1 MGSDTLK
8 ILIIDDDPL
17 DRTVL
22 RQSLYAA
29 AGWDIAVH
37 EAASGSEGIERCAA
51 LLPDCILLDYR
62 LPDRNGLEVVRALNG
77 KREECAI
84 VMLTAIGNERVAV
97 EAMKAGALDYA
108 SKDSAT
114 PEALQQIV
122 RSAIQKFRMQ
132 RQINEQRAVL
142 EQRNRDLEE
151 AIHRETVAR
160 GEAESSRLEYR
171 VLVETVP
178 QLIWRS
184 NQGGEITF
192 SNERWRA
199 FVGGPKGAPESWIE
213 GVHPEDRENIQ
224 EQWTAAAKA
233 GGALE
238 AECRFV
244 RDDGQHRWHLISAI
258 RAAKDPGVPTW
269 LFTATDV
276 TEQKDAQQA
285 LFQKQKLD
293 SIGLLA
299 GGVAHD
305 FNNLL
310 VGIMGN
316 ASFARDTMAET
327 HPAYALL
334 QNVVEA
340 SERAAHL
347 TRQLL
352 AYAGNGQLTAEAI
365 ELSPLVLRTVD
376 LVAAFVPKTVQLKLD
391 LDARLPLFTSDPGQ
405 VEQVVMNLIINAAEA
420 IGHDHHGLIG
430 IRTAAEEVT
439 AHSSLSDVWGLK
451 IPNGRYVMLEVQD
464 TGCGI
469 PEKTRARIFDPFF
482 TTKFTGR
489 GLGLAAVQGIVRS
502 NHGAIQVTSIP
513 DKGTTF
519 RVLFPASAGLA
530 AKRAMGEQ
538 AVLSGGGTVLVI
550 DDERIVRDVAD
561 VALRRAGYSVLASE
575 TGARGIELVR
585 SHPEISVV
593 LLDMNMPE
601 MTGPEV
607 LLRITESRA
616 DLPVIVCSGFSE
628 AEVRREFAG
637 FTLAGVIEKPFTT
650 QKLVAGVNGLL
661 SAYRGAAASPREQ

>member
-1 MGSDTLK
+1 MGSDAVK
-8 ILIIDDDPL
+8 ILIIDDDAR
-17 DRTVL
+17 DRAVL

-29 AGWDIAVH
+29 AGWEVAVH

-62 LPDRNGLEVVRALNG
+62 LPDGNGLDVVRALNG
-77 KREECAI
+77 MPEGCAV
-84 VMLTAIGNERVAV
+84 VMLTALGNERVAV
-97 EAMKAGALDYA
+97 EAMKAGVADYA
-108 SKDSAT
+108 GKDSAT

-122 RSAIQKFRMQ
+122 RSAVQKFRMQ
-132 RQINEQRAVL
+132 RQIDEQRAAL

-151 AIHRETVAR
+151 AMQRESLA
-160 GEAESSRLEYR
+160 RLEYR
-171 VLVETVP
+171 ILVETVP

-184 NQGGEITF
+184 DQDGEITF
-192 SNERWRA
+192 SNHRWRS
-199 FVGGPKGAPESWIE
+199 FVGGGPAAPRTWMER
-213 GVHPEDRENIQ
+213 VHAEDRAAIQ
-224 EQWTAAAKA
+224 ERWTAAAQS
-233 GGALE
+233 GSALE
-238 AECRFV
+238 AEGRFL
-244 RDDGQHRWHLISAI
+244 RADGQYRWHLISAVLP
-258 RAAKDPGVPTW
+258 AGPSATPVW

-276 TEQKDAQQA
+276 TEQKDAQNA

-310 VGIMGN
+310 VGIMGS
-316 ASFARDTMAET
+316 ASFARDTMTET
-327 HPAYALL
+327 HPAYPLL
-334 QNVVEA
+334 QNVMEA

-352 AYAGNGQLTAEAI
+352 AYAGNGQVTPEAV

-376 LVAAFVPKTVQLKLD
+376 LVGAFVPKTVQLQLD
-391 LDARLPLFTSDPGQ
+391 LDARLPAFTSDPGQ
-405 VEQVVMNLIINAAEA
+405 VEQVAMNLVINAAEA
-420 IGHDHHGLIG
+420 IGHDRHGLIG
-430 IRTAAEEVT
+430 IRTAVEEVT
-439 AHSSLSDVWGLK
+439 AQSPVSDVWGMK
-451 IPNGRYVMLEVQD
+451 IPEGRYVVLEVRD

-502 NHGAIQVTSIP
+502 NRGAIQVSSIP

-519 RVLFPASAGLA
+519 RVLFPAAAALA
-530 AKRAMGEQ
+530 PKRAREE
-538 AVLSGGGTVLVI
+538 AAIPSGGGTVLVI
-550 DDERIVRDVAD
+550 DDERIVREVAD
-561 VALRRAGYSVLASE
+561 IALRKAGYRVLAAES
-575 TGARGIELVR
+575 GARGIELVG
-585 SHPEISVV
+585 SHPEISAV

-607 LLRITESRA
+607 LSRIVESRG

-628 AEVRREFAG
+628 TEVRRKFAG

-650 QKLVAGVNGLL
+650 QKLAAGVSGLL
-661 SAYRGAAASPREQ
+661 SVYRGAPASPREQ

>member
-1 MGSDTLK
+1 MGSNPLK
-8 ILIIDDDPL
+8 ILIIDDDAA

-22 RQSLYAA
+22 KQSLYAA
-29 AGWDIAVH
+29 PGWDIAVH
-37 EAASGSEGIERCAA
+37 EASSGSEGMERRAA

-62 LPDRNGLEVVRALNG
+62 LPDGSGLDVVRTLNG
-77 KREECAI
+77 MQEGCAV
-84 VMLTAIGNERVAV
+84 VMLTALGNERIAV
-97 EAMKAGALDYA
+97 EAMKAGVADYA
-108 SKDSAT
+108 GKDSAT

-132 RQINEQRAVL
+132 RQIDEQRAAL

-151 AIHRETVAR
+151 AMQRESLA
-160 GEAESSRLEYR
+160 RLEYR
-171 VLVETVP
+171 ILVETVP

-184 NQGGEITF
+184 LQNGEITF
-192 SNERWRA
+192 SNHRWRSY
-199 FVGGPKGAPESWIE
+199 VGGATAAPRTWMER
-213 GVHPEDRENIQ
+213 VHPEDREAIQ
-224 EQWTAAAKA
+224 KRWTAAAQS
-233 GGALE
+233 GSPLE
-238 AECRFV
+238 AEARFL
-244 RDDGQHRWHLISAI
+244 RADGQYRWHLISAVLP
-258 RAAKDPGVPTW
+258 ANPSGTPVW
-269 LFTATDV
+269 LFTSTDV
-276 TEQKDAQQA
+276 TELKDAQNA

-310 VGIMGN
+310 VGIMGS
-316 ASFARDTMAET
+316 ASFARDTVTET
-327 HPAYALL
+327 HPAYPLL
-334 QNVVEA
+334 QNVMEA

-352 AYAGNGQLTAEAI
+352 AYAGNGQVTPEPV

-376 LVAAFVPKTVQLKLD
+376 LVAAFVPKTVQLQLD
-391 LDARLPLFTSDPGQ
+391 LDARLPSFAADPGQ
-405 VEQVVMNLIINAAEA
+405 VEQVAMNLVINAAEA
-420 IGHDHHGLIG
+420 IGQDRHGLIG
-430 IRTAAEEVT
+430 IRTALEEVT
-439 AHSSLSDVWGLK
+439 PQSPLPDVWGMK
-451 IPNGRYVMLEVQD
+451 IPDGRYVVLEVRD

-502 NHGAIQVTSIP
+502 NRGAIQVSSIP

-519 RVLFPASAGLA
+519 RVLFPVVAALA
-530 AKRAMGEQ
+530 PKRAQKEP
-538 AVLSGGGTVLVI
+538 AVPAGGGTVLVI
-550 DDERIVRDVAD
+550 DDERIVREVAD
-561 VALRRAGYSVLASE
+561 IALRKAGYRVLAAE
-575 TGARGIELVR
+575 TGARGIELAG

-607 LLRITESRA
+607 LSRIVERRG

-628 AEVRREFAG
+628 AEVRRKFAG

-650 QKLVAGVNGLL
+650 QKLAAGVSGLL
-661 SAYRGAAASPREQ
+661 SVYRGAPASPREQ